1 MSVLNRNTEGTL
13 SKLVSMIDIS
23 APLDQFLGD
32 LGSLANGL
40 GENTLVVIIRCARI
54 GTRSE
59 QDADYGQ
66 LIVFNSMVENGVA
79 EVANVI
85 HVAAQLDEL
94 GDERRTLEQVDG
106 IQHERRIGHLVAIQT
121 RDDGD
126 LLLKRR
132 VQAELLMGLVA
143 HRALDHLLN
152 SIYIVVDKTLVLDV
166 LDGSKER
173 INVRHL
179 SGADER
185 MRTATRHECETT
197 FKWQDALA
205 SYF

>member
-106 IQHERRIGHLVAIQT
+106 IQHERRIGHLVAIQPS
-121 RDDGD
+121 DDGN

-132 VQAELLMGLVA
+132 V
-143 HRALDHLLN
+143 RA
-152 SIYIVVDKTLVLDV
+152 
-166 LDGSKER
+166 
-173 INVRHL
+173 
-179 SGADER
+179 
-185 MRTATRHECETT
+185 
-197 FKWQDALA
+197 
-205 SYF
+205 